1 MSFGDN
7 RYDFSFQFTVS
18 PCESKKTFL
27 IDDDVQWETGGE
39 GNIVNFQFL
48 FGRHFP
54 ISQKFLFIPHIGCAY
69 TEIEPIYKRDDKEDP
84 LNDKKLRSF
93 MPTIG
98 AEMRYEKLFFD
109 GNMPC
114 FWGPALR
121 LTVQP
126 IKTTIGEKSVFGAV
140 TTLSLVVKFG
150 LCEAKRVY

>member
-1 MSFGDN
+1 
-7 RYDFSFQFTVS
+7 
-18 PCESKKTFL
+18 
-27 IDDDVQWETGGE
+27 
-39 GNIVNFQFL
+39 
-48 FGRHFP
+48 
-54 ISQKFLFIPHIGCAY
+54 
-69 TEIEPIYKRDDKEDP
+69 
-84 LNDKKLRSF
+84 

-98 AEMRYEKLFFD
+98 AEISYDKFFFD

-126 IKTTIGEKSVFGAV
+126 IRTIIEEKAVSGAM